1 MPTNCF
7 QHLTEVN
14 PKFKAIPTNKVYD
27 DPLQY
32 FLKVS
37 VDNYIDLEIGRIQ
50 EKLWHVSNLVMRGI
64 YDVLPP
70 NTDFIEYP
78 ISLKKV
84 PKEEGAWDLIK
95 EVLGFEFGGNPQ
107 YHTIW
112 MTKYQREKLLQ
123 KFKEWIQ
130 GCIDSSTGIPFN
142 KF

>member
-1 MPTNCF
+1 MVWTNSQPSFCAASETVRDVAAQYIKSPVGTMPTNCF

-107 YHTIW
+107 
-112 MTKYQREKLLQ
+112 
-123 KFKEWIQ
+123 
-130 GCIDSSTGIPFN
+130 
-142 KF
+142 